1 VREAVANREKARF
14 DLDNARRQAILDA
27 RQGYLG
33 VLSGV
38 ARVGALEQA
47 QVSSESQLKS
57 TKLGLEVGVRTRVDV
72 LNAEQQLFT
81 TRRDLAVARYQTLV
95 AGLQLKAASGI
106 LGEVD
111 LGGIDGLLKD

>member
-1 VREAVANREKARF
+1 
-14 DLDNARRQAILDA
+14 
-27 RQGYLG
+27 

-81 TRRDLAVARYQTLV
+81 TRRDLAVARYETLV

-106 LGEVD
+106 LGETD
-111 LGGIDGLLKD
+111 LGTIDGLLKD